1 MNGRK
6 RGTKAIASTLLRI
19 CEQGPNEVISEIE
32 EIKSIKYVLFLLKS
46 QSPD

>member
-19 CEQGPNEVISEIE
+19 CDQGPNEVSSKIE
-32 EIKSIKYVLFLLKS
+32 NIKSIMYVLFLLEFE
-46 QSPD
+46 SPD